1 MMPYLGRQVARRILQ
16 EGQTECAYSKIDFPG
31 VPVPL
36 YRGNPWFLPIV
47 GEYYR
52 YLDRRDRINNT

>member
-1 MMPYLGRQVARRILQ
+1 MPVQ
-16 EGQTECAYSKIDFPG
+16 EVYADLDFPG

-36 YRGNPWFLPIV
+36 YRGKPWFLPIV

-52 YLDRRDRINNT
+52 YLDRKERRAAINDIQNIKP